1 MTERFILALDEGT
14 SSTRAIVFDGA
25 GRIRGTDQQE
35 LTQIFPQPGHVEHDP
50 EEIWAL
56 QLAVARGA
64 IHDADVD
71 GSQIAAIGIT
81 NQRETV
87 LVWDR
92 RTGQP
97 VGNAIVWQDR
107 RTTGQCRDLLAA
119 GHQPLVRERTGLL
132 LDPYFSATKLKWI
145 LDHVPGARERAERG
159 ELAAGTI
166 DSWLV
171 WRLTGGA
178 RHVTD
183 VSNAS
188 RTLLYDI
195 HEGDWSDELL
205 DLFEVPRELLPEVV
219 PTSTVVGESL
229 AEHFGTPIPIAGMIG
244 DQQSALFGQL
254 CVRRGMAKNTYGTGC
269 FMLMNT
275 GEQPFLSDHKLLTT
289 VGWQVGEQPVNY
301 AVEGS
306 VFIAGAAIQWLRD
319 GLGIISTAKEVNDL
333 AESVPDTGG
342 VQFVPAFTGLGAP
355 YWDPTARGTILGIT
369 RGTIRAH
376 IARATLHSL
385 ALQSTDVIQSMCGEG
400 GIQLPRLR
408 VDGGASASDLLLQM
422 QADLLGVPVERPM
435 VLESTALG
443 AAYMAGLAVG
453 LWSDFDDLESHR
465 EVDRVFEPEM
475 SDEVRRRE
483 LAQWKKAVE
492 RSLEWATEETT

>member
-25 GRIRGTDQQE
+25 GRIRGIDQQE
-35 LTQIFPQPGHVEHDP
+35 FTQIFPQPGHVEHDP
-50 EEIWAL
+50 EEIWTL

-64 IHDADVD
+64 IKDAGID
-71 GSQIAAIGIT
+71 GSQIASIGIT

-87 LVWDR
+87 LVWER

-107 RTTGQCRDLLAA
+107 RTTGHCQDLLAA
-119 GHQPLVRERTGLL
+119 GQQPLVRQRTGLL
-132 LDPYFSATKLKWI
+132 LDPYFSATKLGWI
-145 LDHVPGARERAERG
+145 LDNVPGARERAARG

-171 WRLTGGA
+171 WKLTGGA

-195 HEGDWSDELL
+195 HECDWSDELL
-205 DLFEVPRELLPEVV
+205 DLFGVPRELLPEVV

-229 AEHFGTPIPIAGMIG
+229 SEHFGTPIPIAGMIG

-275 GEQPFLSDHKLLTT
+275 GEQPLLSDHKLLTT
-289 VGWQVGEQPVNY
+289 VGWQVGEQSVNY

-319 GLGIISTAKEVNDL
+319 GLGIIANAKEVNDL

-385 ALQSTDVIQSMCGEG
+385 ALQSTDVIQSMCSDG

-422 QADLLGVPVERPM
+422 QADLLGVPVERPT

-453 LWSDFDDLESHR
+453 LWRDFDDLESHR
-465 EVDRVFEPEM
+465 EVDRVFEPQM

-483 LAQWKKAVE
+483 LDQWKKAVE
-492 RSLEWATEETT
+492 RSLQWATEETT